1 MGAPRSILAT
11 LALAL
16 AAAGCEAV
24 RPRPLRVGVSPDAP
38 PLAFEEG
45 GEVKGLEAEM
55 ARTYGEEAKVPVEF
69 VRREFP
75 RLINALIAGEVD
87 VVMSGMSV
95 TPGRART
102 VAFTDPYLQSGQRVL
117 VRAADAAAAVNAE
130 EFVTTRAAVGYERG
144 TTGEAFVK
152 TRFLNATTV
161 PFPDGPSGIAALHA
175 GRIDAFVHD
184 APVLWAAVRGE
195 GGEEFA
201 VLKGRLTQED
211 LAWAVRP
218 WDGELRGKL
227 NAALARWREDGRL
240 REMVARWLG
249 ERAAARVPE

>member
-1 MGAPRSILAT
+1 MRRILP
-11 LALAL
+11 ALVFAL
-16 AAAGCEAV
+16 AAAGCAQV
-24 RPRPLRVGVSPDAP
+24 RPKPLRIGISPDAP
-38 PLAFEEG
+38 PLAFEDG

-55 ARTYGEEAKVPVEF
+55 ARTYGEDERVPVEF

-75 RLINALIAGEVD
+75 RLVNALIAGEVD

-102 VAFTDPYLQSGQRVL
+102 VSFTEPYLQAGQRVL
-117 VRAADAAAAVNAE
+117 VRAADAAASGTAE
-130 EFVTTRAAVGYERG
+130 EFIDTRRTVGFERG

-152 TRFLNATTV
+152 TRFLNADAV
-161 PFPDGPSGIAALHA
+161 PFPDAATGVAALRA
-175 GRIDAFVHD
+175 GKVEAFVHD
-184 APVLWAAVRGE
+184 SPTLWAVVHGPA
-195 GGEEFA
+195 GEELA
-201 VLKGRLTQED
+201 VLRGRLTQED

-240 REMVARWLG
+240 QEMVRRWLG
-249 ERAAARVPE
+249 ERAAARVAE

>member
-1 MGAPRSILAT
+1 MKTPLL
-11 LALAL
+11 LALVL
-16 AAAGCEAV
+16 GLSAAGCQAV
-24 RPRPLRVGVSPDAP
+24 RAKPLRVGISPDAP

-45 GEVKGLEAEM
+45 GEMKGLEAEM
-55 ARTYGEEAKVPVEF
+55 ARTYGEDARVPVEF

-102 VAFTDPYLQSGQRVL
+102 VSFTEPYLQSGQRVL
-117 VRAADAAAAVNAE
+117 VRAADAAVAASAE
-130 EFVTTRAAVGYERG
+130 EFVSTRLAVGYERG

-152 TRFLNATTV
+152 TRFYNATTI
-161 PFPDGPSGIAALHA
+161 PFPDGAAGIAAL
-175 GRIDAFVHD
+175 RTSKIDAFVHD
-184 APVLWAAVRGE
+184 SPTVWAVIHGE
-195 GGEEFA
+195 GGADLA
-201 VLKGRLTQED
+201 VLRGRLTQED

-227 NAALARWREDGRL
+227 NAALAKWREDGRL
-240 REMVARWLG
+240 EEMVRRWLG
-249 ERAAARVPE
+249 ERAAARVAE